1 MSFIKYCQFNTGIPL
16 NDTLKQLCN
25 KNTSEI
31 KKIDTIEDK
40 IDILKSEGHN
50 WNDEALK
57 QLLLY
62 VSRRSVEE
70 QNMKE
75 EDSSIIFDKAKVL
88 SSRRQIFENWV
99 SSVKSNKKTFSGLDE
114 LLPIM
119 ERLYDT
125 YDVAKSEK
133 ETTNERDIDFT
144 DEVIEGINFVNKK
157 LSKKIVDKL
166 KRIEKTKHTINFIQK
181 LQEFNERGED
191 LFMSKD
197 DETQITLSNLIITMI
212 KDSEVLNG

>member
-1 MSFIKYCQFNTGIPL
+1 
-16 NDTLKQLCN
+16 
-25 KNTSEI
+25 
-31 KKIDTIEDK
+31 
-40 IDILKSEGHN
+40 
-50 WNDEALK
+50 
-57 QLLLY
+57 
-62 VSRRSVEE
+62 
-70 QNMKE
+70 
-75 EDSSIIFDKAKVL
+75 
-88 SSRRQIFENWV
+88 
-99 SSVKSNKKTFSGLDE
+99 
-114 LLPIM
+114 M

-166 KRIEKTKHTINFIQK
+166 NMIEKTKHTINFIQK

-191 LFMSKD
+191 LFMSKQ

-212 KDSEVLNG
+212 KDMVIVYPYIIIHGTDRFTEKKLIKTPIVKIFDFLGWRFGKKKSQFQIFL